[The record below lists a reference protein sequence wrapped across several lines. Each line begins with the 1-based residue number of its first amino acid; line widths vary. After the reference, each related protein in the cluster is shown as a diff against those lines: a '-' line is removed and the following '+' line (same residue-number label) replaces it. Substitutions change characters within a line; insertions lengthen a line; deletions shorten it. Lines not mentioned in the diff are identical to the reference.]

1 MKILVERE
9 DEGVVVILL
18 EGKLMIGDGDI
29 KLREE
34 VQRQLEKGEK
44 QLLIDLHGLKAMDS
58 SGLGELIRCKDAAEA
73 NGARIKLLHV
83 EEKIEKVFEMTR
95 LIGVFEH
102 FRDRIDAVA
111 SFRTTDSQG

>member
-9 DEGVVVILL
+9 EDVVVILL

-34 VQRQLEKGEK
+34 VQTQLEKGEK

-58 SGLGELIRCKDAAEA
+58 SGLGELIRCKEAAET
-73 NGARIKLLHV
+73 NGAKIKLLHV

-111 SFRTTDSQG
+111 SFRSTESQG